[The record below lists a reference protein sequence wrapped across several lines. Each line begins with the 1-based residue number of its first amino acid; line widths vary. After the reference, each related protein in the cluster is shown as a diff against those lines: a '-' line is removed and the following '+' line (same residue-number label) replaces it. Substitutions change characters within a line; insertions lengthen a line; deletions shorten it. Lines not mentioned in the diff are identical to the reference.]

1 MYTAPLT
8 QMHLLVVANQ
18 MASRLSEE
26 ISQHD
31 NQIIILDKIRV
42 HLDKSIEKR
51 KGIAVE
57 RKNHKNDS

>member
-1 MYTAPLT
+1 
-8 QMHLLVVANQ
+8 MHLLVVANQ